1 MERALIE
8 SPDQKLVSLALIHM
22 VFILSQKDELYMN
35 IQYYMLDD
43 GRVWSVK
50 DANFVS
56 SAPANAVLGPC
67 PDESGESSIEGLIG
81 CLHFYGYPLGV
92 LKTDEEYASEARAKR
107 NALIAETDFMAMP
120 DYPLDDEK
128 KAAVLA
134 YRQALRDVPE
144 QAGFPRQIDWPVKP

>member
-1 MERALIE
+1 MNRSITHYAL
-8 SPDQKLVSLALIHM
+8 
-22 VFILSQKDELYMN
+22 N
-35 IQYYMLDD
+35 D
-43 GRVWSVK
+43 GRFWDINAAKFVTSIAETDVAVPCS
-50 DANFVS
+50 DAGGKATV
-56 SAPANAVLGPC
+56 
-67 PDESGESSIEGLIG
+67 EGLIG
-81 CLHFYGYPLGV
+81 CLHFYGYPLGE
-92 LKTDEEYASEARAKR
+92 LKTDEERAAEAREKR